1 MVDEYNPLAD
11 ERYIGKLAT
20 NFEVFNVGEARELVL
35 FSQVGESGETITVN
49 AESVGLFSFT
59 SYTNANILYKG
70 ANQGHWH
77 SGGKDTVILG
87 SGNDIVNLNVGH
99 DTVTGGAGNDTI
111 DGGEGIDIAIFSGNK
126 ITTQ

>member
-1 MVDEYNPLAD
+1 MEN
-11 ERYIGKLAT
+11 
-20 NFEVFNVGEARELVL
+20 
-35 FSQVGESGETITVN
+35 QETITVN

-59 SYTNANILYKG
+59 FILANILYKG

-99 DTVTGGAGNDTI
+99 DTVTGGA
-111 DGGEGIDIAIFSGNK
+111 
-126 ITTQ
+126 